1 MIKAT
6 LADLRQSS
14 TFFQTDEI
22 IEIINGRK
30 KEKIGYFVPISLKE
44 TFKEFIEKREEEKR
58 LKLLKRVA
66 EASRKDIIGDGTIDD
81 GIK

>member
-14 TFFQTDEI
+14 TFFKTNEI

-30 KEKIGYFVPISLKE
+30 KEQIGYFVPIALQEVFE
-44 TFKEFIEKREEEKR
+44 TFLINLKKEQKLR
-58 LKLLKRVA
+58 LLKRVA
-66 EASRKDIIGDGTIDD
+66 SASKRDIIGDGALDD

>member
-14 TFFQTDEI
+14 TFFKTNEI
-22 IEIINGRK
+22 IEIVNGRK
-30 KEKIGYFVPISLKE
+30 KEQ
-44 TFKEFIEKREEEKR
+44 KR
-58 LKLLKRVA
+58 KLLKRVA
-66 EASRKDIIGDGTIDD
+66 SASKRDIIGDGALDD